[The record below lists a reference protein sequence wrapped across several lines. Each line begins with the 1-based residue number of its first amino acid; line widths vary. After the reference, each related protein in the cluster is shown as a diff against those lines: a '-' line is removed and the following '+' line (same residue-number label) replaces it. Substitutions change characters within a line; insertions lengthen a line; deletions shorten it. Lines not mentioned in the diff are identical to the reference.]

1 MPAVS
6 ADRPA
11 GDEGSGQG
19 QAPGHP
25 YIDVTT
31 GPIFA
36 AGEPSRVD
44 IALTAAEGMLRKVVP
59 IIMPRLWPARPLTV
73 TGRRTEKSRLDSMN
87 DRVSGIIFD
96 EPAL

>member
-1 MPAVS
+1 MAARRPGRIQQVPDGPHG
-6 ADRPA
+6 ADDDRLPI
-11 GDEGSGQG
+11 
-19 QAPGHP
+19 
-25 YIDVTT
+25 IDVT